1 MVGVRRL
8 NGLLSLAGRLFFFLF
23 FFFFFVVN
31 GHFTMGIIS
40 YRLQGVDDGYFLP
53 LAALLYFNGQCPVF
67 TTFFKNIYFIFI
79 YLFY

>member
-8 NGLLSLAGRLFFFLF
+8 NGLLSLAGRLFCFVFCL
-23 FFFFFVVN
+23 FFVVN

-40 YRLQGVDDGYFLP
+40 YRLLGVDDGYFLP